1 MLASGQTPK
10 GIAVA
15 EPPVVTHP
23 VLRCSACDMIMLQS
37 ASKRLSLPLCR
48 LKQQDLL
55 GTALQLLEQPCAA
68 AQVLL
73 NSMLKV
79 EQARLDAAHDSF
91 TNGHASASEEENR
104 PKPCVPKA
112 EQIRVHSGA
121 PHSMKRESLQDG
133 VGLLSA
139 CQVPC
144 HATKTEQQL
153 QTAVR
158 SLCSCQE
165 LPSNAV
171 HLL

>member
-1 MLASGQTPK
+1 M
-10 GIAVA
+10 
-15 EPPVVTHP
+15 THP

-37 ASKRLSLPLCR
+37 ASKRLSFPLCR

-79 EQARLDAAHDSF
+79 EQARLDAAHDSS

-121 PHSMKRESLQDG
+121 PHSAESVKSMPQGSTSTDMHTVAAGSSMKRKAFKMEWDFSQ
-133 VGLLSA
+133 
-139 CQVPC
+139 
-144 HATKTEQQL
+144 HAMYPVMRLKQN
-153 QTAVR
+153 
-158 SLCSCQE
+158 SSCRP
-165 LPSNAV
+165 L
-171 HLL
+171 